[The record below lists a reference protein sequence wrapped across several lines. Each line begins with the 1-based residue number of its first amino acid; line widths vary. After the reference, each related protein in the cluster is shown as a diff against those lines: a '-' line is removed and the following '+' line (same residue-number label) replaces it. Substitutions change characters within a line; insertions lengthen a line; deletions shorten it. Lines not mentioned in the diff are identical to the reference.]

1 MEDLLFPVSS
11 EKPNETKHNAPVTP
25 PVSKST
31 SKPANAAKWEVIL
44 KKGPSKKSSPS
55 QLQVQKRCNGT
66 NKRKPF
72 FVQRTRGSRNEE
84 IRAKHNQRL
93 MLRLDSERGDT
104 PQTYTKMAAK
114 QQAVNRKKAHETRQG
129 RKVLQPNRV
138 LKEMNGKVVQ
148 CNNQNTK
155 VKVIFVEYDDSTI
168 SSYDGGSD
176 ESYASGSYYT
186 SDLAYLNDKFDQWL
200 DRIAGIPDKRK
211 RRSKY

>member
-1 MEDLLFPVSS
+1 MASSALEDLLFPVSS

-72 FVQRTRGSRNEE
+72 FVQRTRGSRSEE

-114 QQAVNRKKAHETRQG
+114 QQAVDRKISARNPTRTQSA
-129 RKVLQPNRV
+129 
-138 LKEMNGKVVQ
+138 
-148 CNNQNTK
+148 
-155 VKVIFVEYDDSTI
+155 STEQWTQ
-168 SSYDGGSD
+168 SAKGD
-176 ESYASGSYYT
+176 EWKSG
-186 SDLAYLNDKFDQWL
+186 
-200 DRIAGIPDKRK
+200 PM
-211 RRSKY
+211 

>member
-1 MEDLLFPVSS
+1 LAVADVLVLIDSNYNFNILNTSWYHLNIITNS
-11 EKPNETKHNAPVTP
+11 KHHFW
-25 PVSKST
+25 SKCCIDGSGSQVKTLST
-31 SKPANAAKWEVIL
+31 ISTFVGI
-44 KKGPSKKSSPS
+44 KS
-55 QLQVQKRCNGT
+55 
-66 NKRKPF
+66 
-72 FVQRTRGSRNEE
+72 TRGSRSEE

-114 QQAVNRKKAHETRQG
+114 QQAVDRKKAHETRQG
-129 RKVLQPNRV
+129 RKVLQPNNGHRV

-155 VKVIFVEYDDSTI
+155 GKIIFVEYDDSTI
-168 SSYDGGSD
+168 SSYDGGSDD

>member
-1 MEDLLFPVSS
+1 MKTLSTISTFVGI
-11 EKPNETKHNAPVTP
+11 
-25 PVSKST
+25 KS
-31 SKPANAAKWEVIL
+31 
-44 KKGPSKKSSPS
+44 
-55 QLQVQKRCNGT
+55 
-66 NKRKPF
+66 
-72 FVQRTRGSRNEE
+72 TRGSRNEE

-114 QQAVNRKKAHETRQG
+114 QQAVDRKKAHETRQG
-129 RKVLQPNRV
+129 RKVLQPNNGHRV

-155 VKVIFVEYDDSTI
+155 GKIIFVEYDDSTI
-168 SSYDGGSD
+168 SSYDGGSDD